1 MNTRTTAEVFAA
13 VAARACSH
21 PSMESAVMGAVRATL
36 PGVIE
41 TVMRELYSG
50 ETLRLYV
57 SKTPSD
63 DRVQRDRRI
72 GAALATGET
81 PASIAKREMVSK
93 RHLRRIRARI
103 GGHLPP

>member
-21 PSMESAVMGAVRATL
+21 PTMESAVMGAVRATL

-57 SKTPSD
+57 SKRPTE
-63 DRVQRDRRI
+63 DRAQRDRRI
-72 GAALATGET
+72 GAALASGEA
-81 PASIAKREMVSK
+81 PESVAKRESVSK
-93 RHLRRIRARI
+93 RHVFRVKARI
-103 GGHLPP
+103 VGHLLP